1 MLVLRAWSRGLVVAM
16 LVMISS
22 PYALAQRSATKLP
35 TQTTETTPSDT
46 PREQRERVGDPILGV
61 LIIVGVVG
69 LLIFIAWVFSRIG
82 EGGSRQ
88 SDGTMN

>member
-1 MLVLRAWSRGLVVAM
+1 MLALRAWSRGLVVAM

-22 PYALAQRSATKLP
+22 PHALAQRSATKLP
-35 TQTTETTPSDT
+35 SRTTETTSDNT
-46 PREQRERVGDPILGV
+46 PREVRERVGDPILGV
-61 LIIVGVVG
+61 FIIVGVVG
-69 LLIFIAWVFSRIG
+69 LLILIAWVFSRIG